1 MTRTLA
7 DLSEAEVIALFA
19 GPPAP
24 PPPEVVVPNGDD
36 AAAWLARPG
45 LAQVITTDSLVEG
58 VHFLR
63 TVDPHALGHK
73 LLAVNLSDLA
83 AMGAEPRLALISVC
97 LPHDLSEGY
106 VRALGEGAR
115 AQAAAFG
122 VHVIGGN
129 VTRSPGPMVL
139 GATLI
144 GEVSPAQVLRR
155 TGAVPGD
162 RVLVSGALGHAHVAL
177 AALLGGHAV
186 PASLAAALH
195 TPTPRV
201 ALGRALAAR
210 GGVRAACDLSDGLA
224 RDLARMVPPPLG
236 ARIDVAR
243 LPMSDEA
250 RALAEALG
258 LDPLQAALVGGED
271 YELLLLVPPGSV
283 AAIEACARAEGVPL
297 TDVGEVTATPGLV
310 RSDGAPVGRGFEHF
324 G

>member
-1 MTRTLA
+1 MSRTLA
-7 DLSEAEVIALFA
+7 ELHEAEIIALFA
-19 GPPAP
+19 GPPEA

-63 TVDPHALGHK
+63 TAEPHAVGHK

-97 LPHDLSEGY
+97 LPQDLDEDY
-106 VRALGEGAR
+106 VAALGRGAR
-115 AQAAAFG
+115 ALAAEHG

-129 VTRSPGPMVL
+129 VTRSPGPIVL

-155 TGAVPGD
+155 TGAELGD
-162 RVLVSGALGHAHVAL
+162 RVLVSGVLGHAHVAL
-177 AALLGGHAV
+177 AALLAGHTM
-186 PASLAAALH
+186 PASLAAVLH

-201 ALGRALAAR
+201 ALGRALAIA
-210 GGVRAACDLSDGLA
+210 GGVRAVCDLSDGLA
-224 RDLARMVPPPLG
+224 RDLGRMVPPPLG

-243 LPMSDEA
+243 LPMRDEA

-258 LDPLQAALVGGED
+258 LDPVQAALVGGED
-271 YELLLLVPPGSV
+271 YELLVLAPPAAVP
-283 AAIEACARAEGVPL
+283 ALEARARAVGVPL

-310 RSDGAPVGRGFEHF
+310 RSDGGPVGRGFEHF

>member
-1 MTRTLA
+1 MSRTLA
-7 DLSEAEVIALFA
+7 ELSEAEVIALFA
-19 GPPAP
+19 GPPGL

-45 LAQVITTDSLVEG
+45 QAQVITTDSLVEG

-63 TVDPHALGHK
+63 TTDPHALGHK

-97 LPHDLSEGY
+97 LPQELPEDF
-106 VRALGEGAR
+106 VRAVGEGAR
-115 AQAAAFG
+115 AQAAAHA

-129 VTRSPGPMVL
+129 VTRSPGPIVL

-144 GEVSPAQVLRR
+144 GEVSPAHVLRR
-155 TGAVPGD
+155 TGAQPGD

-177 AALLGGHAV
+177 AALLGGHAM
-186 PASLAAALH
+186 PASVAAALH

-201 ALGRALAAR
+201 ALGRALAAA

-224 RDLARMVPPPLG
+224 RDLARLVPPPLG
-236 ARIDVAR
+236 ARIDVAC
-243 LPMSDEA
+243 LPMSAEA
-250 RALAEALG
+250 RALAETLG

-271 YELLLLVPPGSV
+271 YELLVLVPPARV
-283 AAIEACARAEGVPL
+283 AVAEACARAAAVPL
-297 TDVGEVTATPGLV
+297 TDIGEVTLTAGLV
-310 RSDGAPVGRGFEHF
+310 RSDGGPVGRGFEHF